1 MDKLTDFL
9 TKPFLY
15 LLIFFNGMLGN
26 FGLSI
31 IFLTL
36 LIKLIFFPLANKSY
50 IAMQKMKELQPQ
62 LMRIKENYLHK
73 Q

>member
-1 MDKLTDFL
+1 
-9 TKPFLY
+9 
-15 LLIFFNGMLGN
+15 MLGN

-62 LMRIKENYLHK
+62 LMRIKENCKNDKVKLNFVAK
-73 Q
+73 TADKKI